1 MSRGFRVSTTYLRMP
16 PFPLYQEPI
25 IQTPRPEKK
34 KKTPPPTRRQG
45 PRPLALHLAAPMFA
59 QMSSKSVSL
68 TSKNDWVPWRKN
80 LAPAVEALRKNLAGI
95 DPEAFRKAVDTVA
108 LRQQSDTLAG
118 VLRYRHHAYQRTLP
132 APPVV
137 WQSGAVRLFDYGTQA
152 TAKKN
157 GVPVLFV
164 PSLINRSYVLDL
176 SERASMI
183 RYLAG
188 HGVRPFL
195 LDWGT
200 PGEIERRFTLADY
213 ITGPLEGA
221 FHAAQSLAGA
231 RVAIAGYCMG
241 GLLALALADRQRQS
255 VPGLALLATPWDF
268 HAGEDGKNQGQA
280 AKVLFESLAP
290 LVDGL
295 GEMPA
300 DILQSLFFL
309 LSPFQAARKFRAFA
323 SLDPNS
329 ARARN
334 FMALEDWIND
344 GTALA
349 APVARE
355 CFLDWYGANL
365 PARGEWKIAGRKLRP
380 ENFDRPAFLCIP
392 SQDYI
397 VPPASARA
405 LAEALPQAETRILA
419 SGHIGMAVSAQAR
432 DTLWRPLAEWL
443 RNLV

>member
-1 MSRGFRVSTTYLRMP
+1 MLRGFRVSTTYFQML

-25 IQTPRPEKK
+25 IQTPPPRPEKTK
-34 KKTPPPTRRQG
+34 ETPPTRRQG

-80 LAPAVEALRKNLAGI
+80 LAPVVEALRKNLAGI
-95 DPEAFRKAVDTVA
+95 DPDAFRKAVDAVA
-108 LRQQSDTLAG
+108 LRQQSATLAG
-118 VLRYRHHAYQRTLP
+118 VLRYRQHAYHRNLP

-137 WQSGAVRLFDYGTQA
+137 WQSGAVRLFDYGTK
-152 TAKKN
+152 AK

-176 SERASMI
+176 SERTSML

-188 HGVRPFL
+188 HGIRPFL

-200 PGEIERRFTLADY
+200 PGEIERRFTLEDY
-213 ITGPLEGA
+213 ITGPLESA
-221 FHAAQSLAGA
+221 FHAVQSLAGT

-255 VPGLALLATPWDF
+255 LPGLALLATPWDF
-268 HAGEDGKNQGQA
+268 HAGEDGKNQGHA
-280 AKVLFESLAP
+280 AKVLFQSLAP
-290 LVDGL
+290 LVAGL

-300 DILQSLFFL
+300 DILQSLFFF

-329 ARARN
+329 ARAQD

-365 PARGEWKIAGRKLRP
+365 PARGEWKISGRKLRP

-405 LAEALPQAETRILA
+405 LADALPQAETRILA

-443 RNLV
+443 RHLA